1 MVIVDILI
9 NNVNWIVVDVWVV
22 FGKNGG
28 NMGVFGVVFYMFD
41 NIVIFV
47 FVGEDVD
54 EIFEYLME
62 KDIDVCDVM
71 EEDG

>member
-1 MVIVDILI
+1 MVIVDVLI

-28 NMGVFGVVFYMFD
+28 NMGVSGVVFYMFD
-41 NIVIFV
+41 NIGIIG
-47 FVGEDVD
+47 FVGDDVD
-54 EIFEYLME
+54 GILEYLME
-62 KDIDVCDVM
+62 KDIDVCDVV